1 MQQLKFAFLERTK
14 VDDAQRPM
22 PWKEIDPTAQ
32 KAALEALSRLIAR
45 MLTNSLSKETI
56 DE

>member
-32 KAALEALSRLIAR
+32 KAALEALSRLMR
-45 MLTNSLSKETI
+45 GC
-56 DE
+56 